1 MITLR
6 NILAFLG
13 LAATAVA
20 LLVLLPWL
28 LYTNSA
34 NLHALQESPLIG
46 SIPFIGTTLSYI
58 YLIVCFSLLGAI
70 CYLAVQSSWPMIWV
84 VALATLVSVAAHFFM
99 GSFAI
104 YTVPSAVIVG
114 SILARWLRS
123 IQKIK
128 NASSPGR

>member
-6 NILAFLG
+6 NILTFLG
-13 LAATAVA
+13 LAATALA
-20 LLVLLPWL
+20 LLLFLPWL

-58 YLIVCFSLLGAI
+58 YLIVCFSLSGAI

-84 VALATLVSVAAHFFM
+84 VALATLVSVAAHFLM

-104 YTVPSAVIVG
+104 YTVPCAVIAG
-114 SILARWLRS
+114 GILARWLRP
-123 IQKIK
+123 IQRNKH
-128 NASSPGR
+128 SSGRGR

>member
-1 MITLR
+1 MVTLR

-13 LAATAVA
+13 LVATAFA
-20 LLVLLPWL
+20 LLLFLPWL

-34 NLHALQESPLIG
+34 NLHALQELPLIG

-84 VALATLVSVAAHFFM
+84 VVLAILVSVAAYFLM
-99 GSFAI
+99 GNFAI

-123 IQKIK
+123 IQRNKH
-128 NASSPGR
+128 ASGRGR